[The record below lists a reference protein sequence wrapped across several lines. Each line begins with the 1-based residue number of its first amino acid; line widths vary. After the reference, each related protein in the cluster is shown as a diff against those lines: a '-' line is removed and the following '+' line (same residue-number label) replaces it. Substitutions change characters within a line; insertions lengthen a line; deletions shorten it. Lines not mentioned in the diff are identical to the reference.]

1 MKKHSKA
8 REKTAEVVELYRDGL
23 KAKPIAIRLA
33 ISPRIVR
40 EILIEQGVYA
50 PNNPGNGDDAKPA
63 RLRNLHSAMLDVL
76 RKVGRREVQK
86 ETVGDLHAAM
96 MRAVNRHAPCK
107 GTGAPRRLNMAE
119 YCAWRY
125 KNDPQYRIRELL
137 RQRMKKVIKRGQKTG
152 STLDL
157 LGCSADHVRAHIQS
171 QFKPGM
177 NWNNGGTGKGKWH
190 IDHRIPCAS
199 FDLTDEAQQ
208 RLCFHWTNLQPMWS
222 LANIRKGKHLQRHEQ
237 TSLHI
242 SK

>member
-8 REKTAEVVELYRDGL
+8 REKTAEVVALYRDGL
-23 KAKPIAIRLA
+23 KAKPIALRLA

-50 PNNPGNGDDAKPA
+50 PNNPGNGEESKPA

-76 RKVGRREVQK
+76 RKVGKREAQRQ
-86 ETVGDLHAAM
+86 TVGDLHAAM
-96 MRAVNRHAPCK
+96 VRVVKRRGPCK
-107 GTGAPRRLNMAE
+107 ATGAPRGLSNVE

-125 KNDPQYRIRELL
+125 VNDPQYRIRQLL

-157 LGCSADHVRAHIQS
+157 LGCSTEHVRAHIES

-199 FDLTDEAQQ
+199 FNLTDKAQQ

-222 LANIRKGKHLQRHEQ
+222 IANMKKGRHLHRHEQ